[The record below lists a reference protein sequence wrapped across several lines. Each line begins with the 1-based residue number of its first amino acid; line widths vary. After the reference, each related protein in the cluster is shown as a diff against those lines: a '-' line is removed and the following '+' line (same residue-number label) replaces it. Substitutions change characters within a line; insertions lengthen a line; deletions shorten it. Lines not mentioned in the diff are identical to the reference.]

1 MTFLERKKLFFE
13 CDVDSDF
20 DFSSRNI
27 IIGKESLFESK
38 TTSIFRDFNIYSNYV
53 TYRDYKLVEYA
64 PYTYFSQDIVSYN
77 EEVYSDISVKYFKSN
92 IQYYDMVQPELA
104 SDLAVIIT
112 DYLLDNNDIHRI
124 DCLLNVLEVDK
135 MTEWSM
141 VALISST
148 YVVKDNLECWGF
160 FYDNVYKKLKH
171 ENLPVDEILWG
182 FDK

>member
-38 TTSIFRDFNIYSNYV
+38 TTSIFRDFNIYSNCV

-77 EEVYSDISVKYFKSN
+77 EEVYSDISVKYFK
-92 IQYYDMVQPELA
+92 
-104 SDLAVIIT
+104 
-112 DYLLDNNDIHRI
+112 
-124 DCLLNVLEVDK
+124 
-135 MTEWSM
+135 
-141 VALISST
+141 
-148 YVVKDNLECWGF
+148 
-160 FYDNVYKKLKH
+160 
-171 ENLPVDEILWG
+171 ENLNI
-182 FDK
+182 F